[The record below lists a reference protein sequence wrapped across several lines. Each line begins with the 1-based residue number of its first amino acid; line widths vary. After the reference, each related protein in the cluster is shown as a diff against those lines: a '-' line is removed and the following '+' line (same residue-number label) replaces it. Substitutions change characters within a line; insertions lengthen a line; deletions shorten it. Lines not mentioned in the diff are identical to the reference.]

1 MSTITQ
7 EKVLVTVDRFIGI
20 PLQQKAEK
28 VPRACRVTRKELK
41 NTTYDIPERCDGFSS
56 QTIPLL
62 QVKKVLTKINGKRYR
77 TVPTCEL
84 NTHNRRKHERQ
95 KTESHH

>member
-1 MSTITQ
+1 MHTRNIAKYIHKILCCNVTNTTQ

-28 VPRACRVTRKELK
+28 FPRVCRVTRKELK
-41 NTTYDIPERCDGFSS
+41 NIIYDIPERCDGFSS

-62 QVKKVLTKINGKRYR
+62 QFKSKKY
-77 TVPTCEL
+77 
-84 NTHNRRKHERQ
+84 
-95 KTESHH
+95 